1 MKWKFVNLNF
11 ICYKEKRKF
20 AILATG
26 KRHRTWSYQKKKK
39 RVNVSSLFLNYIKL
53 RALDLSFNATQHFLN
68 VQ

>member
-1 MKWKFVNLNF
+1 MEICEFKLHMLQRKKK
-11 ICYKEKRKF
+11 ICYSRYWKKTQDME
-20 AILATG
+20 LP
-26 KRHRTWSYQKKKK
+26 KKK